1 MTQSN
6 SLPTPAHRLTLD
18 RRESLR
24 VDGVTEV
31 VSFDDT
37 SVLLKTTQG
46 TLLIAG
52 QELKLRAL
60 TLEGGQV
67 AVDGTVNLLQYEDT
81 RNREGGFFRRLFG

>member
-1 MTQSN
+1 MTQSS
-6 SLPTPAHRLTLD
+6 SLPTASHRITLD

-37 SVLLKTTQG
+37 AVVLKTTQG
-46 TLLIAG
+46 TLLVAG
-52 QELKLRAL
+52 QDLKLRTL

-67 AVDGTVNLLQYEDT
+67 AVDGTVNLLQYEDLRT
-81 RNREGGFFRRLFG
+81 RGGFFRRLLG